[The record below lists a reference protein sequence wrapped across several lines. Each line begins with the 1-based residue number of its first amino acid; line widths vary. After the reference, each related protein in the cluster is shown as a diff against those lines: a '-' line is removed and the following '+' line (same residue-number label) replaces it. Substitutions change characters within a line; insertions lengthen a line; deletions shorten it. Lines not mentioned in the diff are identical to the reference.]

1 MIARREADAGQGEA
15 RTQGVPIL
23 DIWARL
29 TTRPRAAQRRLPT
42 WSLIPLGALSALAL
56 AFPHEASAHV
66 VATPPFVA
74 ANGTAT
80 VSLSTPNERSAPM
93 TGFRVTVPSGF
104 VIEHA
109 HPAAGWE
116 SGLEQSTA
124 TWTGGSLPGGGITEF
139 AVQLKT
145 PSEPAPVELTAEL
158 LYTGGDVVRWQVPL
172 TVTPPE
178 ETPSENLALAAI
190 VGLVGLVALA
200 GVIALTWWRR
210 RRSLQ
215 EK

>member
-15 RTQGVPIL
+15 RTQGAPIL

-29 TTRPRAAQRRLPT
+29 RTRPRAAQRRVPT
-42 WSLIPLGALSALAL
+42 WSLILLGALSALAL
-56 AFPHEASAHV
+56 AFPHAASAHV
-66 VATPPFVA
+66 VATPPFVP
-74 ANGTAT
+74 ANDTAT

-109 HPAAGWE
+109 HQAAGWK

-124 TWTGGSLPGGGITEF
+124 TWTGGITEF

-145 PSEPAPVELTAEL
+145 PGEPAPAELVAEL

-172 TVTPPE
+172 TVTPAE
-178 ETPSENLALAAI
+178 ETPSQNLALAGI
-190 VGLVGLVALA
+190 VGVVGLLAFAGVVALA
-200 GVIALTWWRR
+200 WWRR
-210 RRSLQ
+210 GRSLQ